1 MRERLE
7 TSDIVAPRLWGTEK
21 LTSKSS
27 KFLAGALNAP
37 ANEEIKFRLVHLV
50 GFGFGL
56 VVKF

>member
-27 KFLAGALNAP
+27 KFLARAP
-37 ANEEIKFRLVHLV
+37 HHGGVHPTGVLKF
-50 GFGFGL
+50 
-56 VVKF
+56 